1 MFSDVMV
8 NSTSS
13 DIAVDIRSVTKTFGE
28 RTIFGDVSLQVRQG
42 EVVALIGPSGA
53 GKSTLIR
60 CVNCLTPF
68 ESGSITVLGH
78 ELHGTNGAK
87 RGPSREMLKSIRTE
101 TGMVFQSFNL
111 FPHMSVVDNVALAP
125 VLVLGTGREE
135 AREQAR
141 ELLCSIGLSH
151 RVDAYPRHLSG
162 GEQQR
167 VAICRALAM
176 KPSLMLFDEP
186 TSALDPELVGE
197 VLGAIRALVDR
208 GMTMM
213 LVTHEMMFAR
223 DVADTVA
230 VMADGALVEIGP
242 AHQVLDDPQTD
253 RCKSFLSRVLQ
264 LKAPSANTPVQS
276 VGAEIPAATPTQ
288 EYEQVGDVD
297 RKRKHAKEVER

>member
-1 MFSDVMV
+1 MSSDVSV
-8 NSTSS
+8 ETPLSEV
-13 DIAVDIRSVTKTFGE
+13 AVDIRSVTKKYGD
-28 RTIFGDVSLQVRQG
+28 RTIFDNVTLQVRRG

-68 ESGSITVLGH
+68 ETGSISVLGNEVRGTH
-78 ELHGTNGAK
+78 EAK
-87 RGPSREMLKSIRTE
+87 RGPARDVLKNIRIQ

-111 FPHMSVVDNVALAP
+111 FPHLSVVENVALAP
-125 VLVLGTGREE
+125 VKVLGVSQDE
-135 AREQAR
+135 AREHAR

-151 RVDAYPRHLSG
+151 RIGVHPRQLSG

-197 VLGAIRALVDR
+197 VLGAIRNLVEQ

-230 VMADGALVEIGP
+230 VMADGALVEVGP
-242 AHQVLDDPQTD
+242 ARQVLDDPQTT
-253 RCKSFLSRVLQ
+253 RCKTFLSRVLQ
-264 LKAPSANTPVQS
+264 QRA
-276 VGAEIPAATPTQ
+276 PAAGDSVSGVRALIAMEAAMQ
-288 EYEQVGDVD
+288 EREINEDS
-297 RKRKHAKEVER
+297 AT